1 MPALI
6 DEPPVIDE
14 QLWREW
20 VLKGKQREK
29 ASIRRF
35 MVVAAISF
43 VLLAAG
49 SMFYLFTG
57 K

>member
-35 MVVAAISF
+35 MVVAGIAF
-43 VLLAAG
+43 VLLAG
-49 SMFYLFTG
+49 ESMFYLLAG

>member
-35 MVVAAISF
+35 MVVAGIGF

>member
-1 MPALI
+1 MPGLI

-20 VLKGKQREK
+20 VLKGKRQEK

-35 MVVAAISF
+35 MVVAGIAF

-49 SMFYLFTG
+49 SMLYLFAG

>member
-20 VLKGKQREK
+20 VLRGKRREK

-35 MVVAAISF
+35 MVGAGIAL
-43 VLLAAG
+43 VLLTGG
-49 SMFYLFTG
+49 SMFYLFAG

>member
-1 MPALI
+1 MPAFI

-20 VLKGKQREK
+20 LLKGKRREK

-35 MVVAAISF
+35 MVIAGIAF

-49 SMFYLFTG
+49 SVFYVFAG
-57 K
+57 R